1 MRIIEDG
8 PRFESRRQEPM
19 QRAARAGGNCFAAE
33 MFAGEDDESVELVE
47 ELMVGWK
54 RRFKK
59 FADLVVGEFWVSEA
73 VAFEDAAGGGV
84 GGGRRV
90 VCGVE
95 EDGSSG
101 FPARCAGG
109 AKIRCETRRWRGA
122 ADFVT

>member
-33 MFAGEDDESVELVE
+33 MFAGEDDERVELVE
-47 ELMVGWK
+47 ELMVDWK

-73 VAFEDAAGGGV
+73 VAFEDAAGV
-84 GGGRRV
+84 GIDDEDGMFA
-90 VCGVE
+90 GVE
-95 EDGSSG
+95 KDGISG
-101 FPARCAGG
+101 FRADA
-109 AKIRCETRRWRGA
+109 AKAEKLVAKRRSGRGKQ
-122 ADFVT
+122 